1 MTDVSWSEVG
11 PDDVAHVR
19 ALAERRLTPEEWATY
34 TAQPIS
40 VEEREETES
49 LLAWFARRYPT
60 PADCLR
66 YARQAYRRW
75 QLAAVQRPRVAR
87 E

>member
-1 MTDVSWSEVG
+1 MRWSDVG
-11 PDDVAHVR
+11 PDDVARVR

-34 TAQPIS
+34 VAHPIN
-40 VEEREETES
+40 VEEREEIES

-60 PADCLR
+60 PADRLR

-75 QLAAVQRPRVAR
+75 RLAAIKG
-87 E
+87 